1 MQGLMMD
8 YPLLIKGIM
17 KHALRTFPEQ
27 EIVTRLVEGGIHR
40 YTYADSYKRMC
51 QAAQALQDMGVQKG
65 DRVAVMGWNTHRQ
78 LELYYAI
85 SCIGAICHTINPRLG
100 PENADYVINHAGD
113 SVLFYDTTFQPLVEA
128 LAPGL
133 KTVKKYIVL
142 TDAANNPETTIKAE
156 TYEALIAGKPEE
168 FDWPD
173 FDENTASAMCYTSGT
188 TGKPKGVLY
197 SHRST
202 VIQAMVTSLPTS
214 FGAEL
219 SDVVLP
225 VVPMFHVNAWN
236 VPYSALMGGMKLVF
250 PGPGLD
256 GANLHELMET
266 EGVTYALGVP
276 TVWLNLLNYV
286 ESEGKTFSTLK
297 CSLIGGSALP
307 EKIIRGYDKHG
318 VRCRQG
324 WGMTEM
330 SPTGTT
336 NFEPVG
342 FYDQPID
349 ERIPYQLKQGKAL
362 PYVDMRIVSDEG
374 KILPH
379 DGNESGHLQVRG
391 PSVLKAYYNHDKDIL
406 TPDGWFDTGD
416 VATIDET
423 GMLLITDRAKDVIK
437 SGGEWI
443 STIDIENAALS
454 HEAVAQAAVIGMPHP
469 KWDERPLL
477 IVELVPGAAVDPQD
491 ILQFV
496 KDQLSKI
503 SWPDDIQVVDEIPLG
518 ATGKVLKTKLR
529 EMFHDYVLPDL
540 REGGATPTTASASA
554 TDVEPEKKKSGF
566 PFLRRKGK

>member
-1 MQGLMMD
+1 MKGLMMD
-8 YPLLIKGIM
+8 TPLLIKGIM
-17 KHALRTFPEQ
+17 HHAMRTFADQ
-27 EIVTRLVEGGIHR
+27 EIVTSLVEGGIHR
-40 YTYADSYKRMC
+40 YTYRDSYKRMC
-51 QAAQALQDMGVQKG
+51 QLANALTKMGVKKG
-65 DRVAVMGWNTHRQ
+65 DRIGVMGWNTHRQ

-100 PENADYVINHAGD
+100 PENATYVINHAGD
-113 SVLFYDTTFQPLVEA
+113 SVLFYDKTFEPLAEA
-128 LAPGL
+128 LKPHL
-133 KTVKKYIVL
+133 KSVK
-142 TDAANNPETTIKAE
+142 
-156 TYEALIAGKPEE
+156 TYCILSDKENAGKSKLKPKIYEELIAGEPES

-202 VIQAMVTSLPTS
+202 VIQALITSLPTS

-236 VPYSALMGGMKLVF
+236 VPYSALMGGMKMVF

-256 GANLHELMET
+256 GESLYNLMEA

-286 ESEGKTFSTLK
+286 NGNKKTFSTLK

-307 EKIIRGYDKHG
+307 EKIIRGYDEHG

-342 FYDQPID
+342 FYDKPID

-362 PYVDMRIVSDEG
+362 PFVDMRIVSDEG
-374 KILPH
+374 EIIPH
-379 DGNESGHLQVRG
+379 DGETSGNLQVRG
-391 PSVLKAYYNHDKDIL
+391 PCVLSAYYKHDEQTL

-416 VATIDET
+416 VALIDDE

-454 HEAVAQAAVIGMPHP
+454 HADVAQAAVIGMPHP

-477 IVELVPGAAVDPQD
+477 IVEIAEGKDPDLQE

-496 KDQLSKI
+496 RDQLPKL

-529 EMFHDYVLPDL
+529 EVFKDYILPDL
-540 REGGATPTTASASA
+540 REGAGSDGSKKNLS
-554 TDVEPEKKKSGF
+554 VEERKGLSPL
-566 PFLRRKGK
+566 PFLRRRTKD